1 MRRYRFQLVL
11 AAESGL
17 SHDEA
22 IRALRAALKS
32 LGRSYGFKC
41 VDAVEVK
48 PPDDTQPPTDAT
60 GSPTHAYCPPGGCQH
75 CTKPPP
81 PDNSDPR
88 V

>member
-22 IRALRAALKS
+22 VRALRAALKA

-41 VDAVEVK
+41 CDAVELPVAQ
-48 PPDDTQPPTDAT
+48 DDARQAIEV
-60 GSPTHAYCPPGGCQH
+60 QH
-75 CTKPPP
+75 
-81 PDNSDPR
+81 DE
-88 V
+88 